1 MAGRVTPS
9 REQAEFARRIGS
21 SVAFQHGGDIQVRQ
35 PTNVLN
41 SSFAD
46 PARRRDYLAA
56 SETCSRGVTV

>member
-9 REQAEFARRIGS
+9 REQAEFARRIDS

-46 PARRRDYLAA
+46 PARRRD
-56 SETCSRGVTV
+56 